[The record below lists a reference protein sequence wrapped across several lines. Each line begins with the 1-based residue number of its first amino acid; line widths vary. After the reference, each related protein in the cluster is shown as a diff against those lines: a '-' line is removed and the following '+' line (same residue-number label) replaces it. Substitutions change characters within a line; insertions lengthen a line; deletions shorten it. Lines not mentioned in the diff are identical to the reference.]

1 MDNNPN
7 NQEIQNQKDEPW
19 QCSLKGQFLKNE
31 VALYRLK
38 IVPIYA

>member
-19 QCSLKGQFLKNE
+19 QCSLTDVSELILAPYKN
-31 VALYRLK
+31 R
-38 IVPIYA
+38 IFTDI